1 MYVLGYPLFA
11 TSPEQVDKVFFD
23 NWSGIH
29 AATGIVMGLLDF
41 RLEQSVFLATG
52 WELIENSPVG
62 LFLWFFVGDQFYS
75 GDTLPN
81 ICTDILLVTMFSRT
95 KKNFG
100 ERISVIFLCMCF
112 IYYQSYT
119 FHLRIEQQH
128 KNQWCFCIPK
138 LI

>member
-11 TSPEQVDKVFFD
+11 THPEQVDKVFFD

-29 AATGIVMGLLDF
+29 AASGIVMGLLDL
-41 RLEQSVFLATG
+41 RLEQAAFLATG

-62 LFLWFFVGDQFYS
+62 LFIWLFVGDQFYS

-95 KKNFG
+95 KK
-100 ERISVIFLCMCF
+100 ISVSALASSFFVCVLFITSLILSIYVSTNSIKTNGAYVFL
-112 IYYQSYT
+112 
-119 FHLRIEQQH
+119 
-128 KNQWCFCIPK
+128 N
-138 LI
+138 